1 MDLSQSTPSF
11 TQNVNAML
19 LSTIFTSFIIPLQ
32 VHPMSQGHWPYSQAP
47 MVAATIATARIIGL
61 PRIRPPS
68 QVVHVN
74 ELHNGPLYRV
84 HPRKAFIRE
93 FVK

>member
-1 MDLSQSTPSF
+1 
-11 TQNVNAML
+11 ML

-32 VHPMSQGHWPYSQAP
+32 VHPMSQGHWPYSKAP
-47 MVAATIATARIIGL
+47 MLAASIATARIMGL
-61 PRIRPPS
+61 PKIRPPS

>member
-1 MDLSQSTPSF
+1 
-11 TQNVNAML
+11 ML
-19 LSTIFTSFIIPLQ
+19 LSSIFTTLIMPVQ
-32 VHPMSQGHWPYSQAP
+32 VHPLNLMQSQPPQAP
-47 MVAATIATARIIGL
+47 MVAAAIATARITSL

-68 QVVHVN
+68 QMVYVH